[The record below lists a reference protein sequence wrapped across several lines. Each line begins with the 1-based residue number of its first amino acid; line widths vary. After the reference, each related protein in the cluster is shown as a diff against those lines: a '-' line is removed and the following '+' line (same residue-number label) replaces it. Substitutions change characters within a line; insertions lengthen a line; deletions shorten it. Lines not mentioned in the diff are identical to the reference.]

1 MKQTIKL
8 TESDIHNI
16 IKKVVEE
23 QAMDR
28 YMFWNN
34 LKQIHRQTA
43 MLLEQNKDEIHN
55 ILENGHDWAQDHIAT
70 AKESIDQV
78 FDFLMNESKGT
89 HEECTDC
96 GNEMMSA
103 DDSSTKYQALDMMEE
118 GKKKT
123 GTKLCAR
130 GKAAAKS
137 KFKIY
142 PSAYANGYGVQV
154 CKGSKPGLDGKKRCS
169 PPYC

>member
-1 MKQTIKL
+1 MKRTIKI
-8 TESDIHNI
+8 TESDIRNI

-43 MLLEQNKDEIHN
+43 LLLEQNKDEIHN

-89 HEECTDC
+89 HDECSDC

-118 GKKKT
+118 GTKKNTPTNK
-123 GTKLCAR
+123 KLWA
-130 GKAAAKS
+130 KAKSIAKS
-137 KFKIY
+137 KYKIW
-142 PSAYANGYGVQV
+142 PSALASGFATKWYNSHGG
-154 CKGSKPGLDGKKRCS
+154 KWSKK
-169 PPYC
+169 

>member
-1 MKQTIKL
+1 MKQTIKI

-34 LKQIHRQTA
+34 LKQIHRQTSL
-43 MLLEQNKDEIHN
+43 LLEQNKDEIHN

-89 HEECTDC
+89 HEECSDC

-118 GKKKT
+118 GRKKT

-142 PSAYANGYGVQV
+142 PSAYANGFAIQV
-154 CKGSKPGLDGKKRCS
+154 CQGKKAGLDGKKKCS
-169 PPYC
+169 SPYC